1 MTDLARRDFHYP
13 VKALALDY
21 AGGACGFSLCGGL
34 LAVASPAPVAGGFLA
49 AATALF
55 LVYLVRTVCRQLT
68 HIELD
73 EAGIRARGPL
83 GADIRWENLRSMQL
97 DYYST
102 RADREGGW
110 MQLRLRGAG
119 RMRRNVRTVRTVQTM
134 RLDSDLDGFADLV
147 RAVAAEASRRDI
159 ALDAGSLTN
168 LRALGA

>member
-13 VKALALDY
+13 LKALALDY

-34 LAVASPAPVAGGFLA
+34 LAAASPAPVAGGFLA

-55 LVYLVRTVCRQLT
+55 LVYLVRTACRQLT

-102 RADREGGW
+102 RADREEGW

-119 RMRRNVRTVRTVQTM
+119 RMRRNVGTVQTI
-134 RLDSDLDGFADLV
+134 RVDSDLDGFADLV

>member
-1 MTDLARRDFHYP
+1 MRRDFHYP

-55 LVYLVRTVCRQLT
+55 LVYLVRTVCRHLT

-83 GADIRWENLRSMQL
+83 GANLRWENLRSMQL

-102 RADREGGW
+102 RADREEGW

-119 RMRRNVRTVRTVQTM
+119 RMRRNVRTVRTV
-134 RLDSDLDGFADLV
+134 RVDSDLDGFVDLV
-147 RAVAAEASRRDI
+147 RAVAAEASRRDV
-159 ALDAGSLTN
+159 ALDAASLAN